1 MGWGQGRAWPLLG
14 GERGH
19 YELAAGHDV
28 KPYITAMEQFS
39 SIGAMLPEQVWDRED
54 FPAAEMYFG
63 QSAGAA
69 QPLVWAHSEY
79 IKLLRS
85 TLDGQVFDCLSCVKE
100 RYGVESGKRTF
111 KNNIEIF
118 QTSRPFAKLS
128 AGMTLRVVDTA
139 RFQMLYTTDNWATKA
154 TLESHPV
161 GYAGFYADIATVA
174 GVSGEIVFTFY
185 WPGQDKW
192 LGRNFEVT
200 VVG

>member
-1 MGWGQGRAWPLLG
+1 MGWGQGRAWPLLS

-19 YELAAGHDV
+19 YALAAGEDV
-28 KPYITAMEQFS
+28 KPYIQAMEKFA
-39 SIGAMLPEQVWDRED
+39 SIGGMLPEQIWDYDDVPEE
-54 FPAAEMYFG
+54 EMFKG
-63 QSAGAA
+63 KSAGSA

-79 IKLLRS
+79 LKLLRS

-118 QTSRPFAKLS
+118 QTSRPIARIA

-139 RFQMLYTTDNWATKA
+139 QFRMTYTLDGWKTNA
-154 TLESHPV
+154 TLESKPA
-161 GYAGFYADIATVA
+161 GYAGNYADIATAA
-174 GVSGEIVFTFY
+174 GWSGGIAFTFY

-192 LGRNFEVT
+192 LGRNFEV
-200 VVG
+200 VVV